1 MRINEVPEINTQ
13 MSINSPQKTAGN
25 DDLRLF
31 DFPNPQQNNYFSYFS
46 SPKYLELKSLVEKY
60 NQENSNN
67 VSNDKIQTMYQT
79 IYILYIFNIFNR
91 LV

>member
-67 VSNDKIQTMYQT
+67 VSNDIHIVY
-79 IYILYIFNIFNR
+79 L
-91 LV
+91 